1 MAERR
6 VVVVGGGVIGVCC
19 AYFLAKEGAG
29 VILVELGDEIGGGA
43 SFGSAGTIAAG
54 HPPLNKPG
62 RIRRSVLELLNPKSP
77 LYIPLRWDPGL
88 FRWLPYCGGTRALWK
103 LISPSNTCRVCCK
116 HGGHSAGSAPTTTF
130 R

>member
-1 MAERR
+1 MADRR

-19 AYFLAKEGAG
+19 GYFMAKAGAD
-29 VILVELGDEIGGGA
+29 VVLVERDEIGGGA

-62 RIRRSVLELLNPKSP
+62 RIRRSILELLDPRSP

-88 FRWLPYCGGTRALWK
+88 FRWLW
-103 LISPSNTCRVCCK
+103 
-116 HGGHSAGSAPTTTF
+116 TF
-130 R
+130 RSFCTDHHLSVSMAALAPLGQIGRAHV